1 MAGVKSDLSRRL
13 NRYRGTPGSDLL
25 EQMSGIEDLAAK
37 MRTADLGLDN
47 YMLYT
52 IFIAGLIAE
61 CEVEA
66 RNLASHDSIGR
77 EEVITA
83 VRE

>member
-37 MRTADLGLDN
+37 MRTPDLGLDN

-61 CEVEA
+61 YEVEA
-66 RNLASHDSIGR
+66 RNLASHDSISR